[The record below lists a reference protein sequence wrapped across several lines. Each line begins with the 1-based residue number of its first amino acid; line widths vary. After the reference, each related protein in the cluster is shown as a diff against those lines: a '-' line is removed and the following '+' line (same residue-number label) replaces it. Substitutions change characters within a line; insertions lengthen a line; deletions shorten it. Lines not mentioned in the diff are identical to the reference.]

1 MRQVLLSKLWLRAN
15 VALPIM
21 PRVCQALQM
30 LRVRFRGSIDMARL
44 IARIRI
50 MPADAESNLDTVV
63 HSIKSSMP
71 EGFEMKGHAM
81 EPIAFGLKAIV
92 GDFLLDDAEGQMDRL
107 EETIKNVE
115 GVGEIDVMNISRQ
128 SVKMK

>member
-1 MRQVLLSKLWLRAN
+1 MT
-15 VALPIM
+15 
-21 PRVCQALQM
+21 
-30 LRVRFRGSIDMARL
+30 RL
-44 IARIRI
+44 VARIRV
-50 MPADAESNLDTVV
+50 MPADAESNLDNVV
-63 HSIKSSMP
+63 QSIRSSLPLGM
-71 EGFEMKGHAM
+71 EMKGHAM